1 MRAERQHFLAANT
14 VCLGSVNAFP
24 KLSDFQPKIGQ
35 FWTRIEKVLSRQ
47 IKEHYQIELVA
58 MHRGLSIRP

>member
-1 MRAERQHFLAANT
+1 MRQE
-14 VCLGSVNAFP
+14 
-24 KLSDFQPKIGQ
+24 KY
-35 FWTRIEKVLSRQ
+35 IEKVLSRQ